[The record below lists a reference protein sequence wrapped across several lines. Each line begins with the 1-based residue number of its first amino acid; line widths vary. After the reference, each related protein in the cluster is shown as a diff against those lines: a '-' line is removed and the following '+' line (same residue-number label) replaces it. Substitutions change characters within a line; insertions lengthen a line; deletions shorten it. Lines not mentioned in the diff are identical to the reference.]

1 MNIPTLVIKLEG
13 GVGQRTVPLL
23 IVESAFDGEVKDWS
37 SKVSKD
43 FSSYFALGL

>member
-1 MNIPTLVIKLEG
+1 MNIPTLVMKLEG

-37 SKVSKD
+37 SKVS
-43 FSSYFALGL
+43 